1 MDTVEINGDEYSL
14 KCFDYIK
21 KIQKTIKS
29 EVCDTWIEEVGKEKA
44 LEQLGSKDGKLI
56 PDKYANW
63 YFETGFNGERIT
75 LSFNNEQDAKE
86 KYSEILSKVHAYVY

>member
-21 KIQKTIKS
+21 KIKKTIKP
-29 EVCDTWIEEVGKEKA
+29 EVWGTWTEEVGKEKA
-44 LEQLGSKDGKLI
+44 LEQVSSKDGKLI
-56 PDKYANW
+56 PDKYAEW
-63 YFETGFNGERIT
+63 YFEIGFNGETIT
-75 LSFNNEQDAKE
+75 LSFNNEQEAKE

>member
-21 KIQKTIKS
+21 KIKKNIKS

-44 LEQLGSKDGKLI
+44 LEQIYSKDGNLI
-56 PDKYANW
+56 PDKYAKW
-63 YFETGFNGERIT
+63 YFEIGFNGERIT
-75 LSFNNEQDAKE
+75 LNFNNEQDAKE
-86 KYSEILSKVHAYVY
+86 KYSEILSKVHAYVC

>member
-44 LEQLGSKDGKLI
+44 LEQIHSKDGKLI
-56 PDKYANW
+56 PDKYAKW
-63 YFETGFNGERIT
+63 YFEIGFNGETVT

-86 KYSEILSKVHAYVY
+86 KYSEILSKVHAYVC